1 MVVERFSQ
9 SVLNSGIFR
18 VYIATGFF
26 ATLIFFTLNSDI
38 FTTTEIL
45 LGTIGVTILLKGL
58 SNLMFSLVISF
69 FSLENKKEEFDF
81 KYNEEH
87 INTLLNELNVN
98 EAIDSGEKLKKLFK
112 GVNFEIIYNIRN
124 FKCN

>member
-18 VYIATGFF
+18 VYVATGFF
-26 ATLIFFTLNSDI
+26 ATLIFFTLNSEM

-45 LGTIGVTILLKGL
+45 LGTLGITILLKGL
-58 SNLMFSLVISF
+58 SNLMFSLIISF
-69 FSLENKKEEFDF
+69 FSLDNKKEEFEF

-87 INTLLNELNVN
+87 INSLLNELNVN
-98 EAIDSGEKLKKLFK
+98 DAIESGEKLKKA
-112 GVNFEIIYNIRN
+112 I
-124 FKCN
+124 

>member
-45 LGTIGVTILLKGL
+45 LGTIGVTIFLKGL

-98 EAIDSGEKLKKLFK
+98 EAIDSGEKLKKA
-112 GVNFEIIYNIRN
+112 I
-124 FKCN
+124 